1 MKLFIRHLIE
11 ILYSVAVTYMIGR
24 WGVNMAYLERGYKA
38 LGGELLLI
46 PIAYLIAW
54 GAIHYFIDALEETAN
69 EMFIQEKEK

>member
-1 MKLFIRHLIE
+1 MKTFIRYLIE
-11 ILYSVAVTYMIGR
+11 AIYSVAVTYMIGR
-24 WGVNMAYLERGYKA
+24 WGVNMAYLERGYEA

-54 GAIHYFIDALEETAN
+54 SAISLFIDALEETAN